1 MNKKTLAISSCTPV
15 KILIDSADTY
25 FPIFTNINSSIKDG
39 TFPEE
44 LKLAEL
50 TPLIKK
56 ADPFFTKQT
65 TNQYVFFQRF

>member
-1 MNKKTLAISSCTPV
+1 M

-65 TNQYVFFQRF
+65 TN

>member
-1 MNKKTLAISSCTPV
+1 MKSLNKKTLAICSCTPV

-56 ADPFFTKQT
+56 ADPFFTK
-65 TNQYVFFQRF
+65 